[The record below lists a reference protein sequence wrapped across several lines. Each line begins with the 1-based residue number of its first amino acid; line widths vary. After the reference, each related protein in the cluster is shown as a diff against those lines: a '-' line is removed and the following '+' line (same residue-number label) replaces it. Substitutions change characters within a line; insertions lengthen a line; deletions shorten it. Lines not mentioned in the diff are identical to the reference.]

1 MPPKPS
7 KIHRLFTRTVGPM
20 SVRPVLQAQHE
31 ARPDLS
37 RFLNPRGVAV
47 VGVSN
52 DATRIGGQALKLLTD
67 FGYGGRIYPVNPKY
81 GEVKGLTCYPD
92 LPSVPQPC
100 DVALIAL
107 SAPHVAGV
115 IEQCGKA
122 GIPYAVVLAGGFGE
136 VGAEGAALQAELA
149 SVVRNSDV
157 RVVGPNCIG
166 IMNLKD
172 NARIG
177 FGGTMQ
183 LRTLKPGPIAMV
195 TQSGGF
201 GFGVVAMACHYGL
214 GFNYVVSTGNEDDL
228 TTLDW
233 VADLIERPEVE
244 IVTVFMEGTTEG
256 RRLREVGERAL
267 QLRKPIL
274 IWKVG
279 NTDVGRRAAT
289 SHTARMTAGYE
300 LFRAAFRQGGFV
312 EIRDVDD
319 LIDIAKAFRIGKL
332 PAGNRV
338 AVLTLSGGA
347 GVLLADRCIEH
358 GLELPALT
366 EATQAR
372 LREVLVSFAAIGN
385 PIDATAHGYQDNFAS
400 YGRAIRE
407 VLADPNVDQV
417 VARVPRGS
425 AARPWSEALVEALR
439 GTHKPLILSWP
450 TSPDDNGDV
459 REYLESNNVPCILA
473 PGRAVHAL
481 AALTEFARKR
491 RDFQAR
497 GKRALKRATARQ
509 AVVIPGGVR
518 TLGEHRAKSVLKSY
532 GVPVVS
538 EVLMSPAE
546 IEALEAPPLAF
557 PVAVKIESPDVPHKT
572 EAGAVR
578 LNAQDLAALKQAARD
593 VVAAASR
600 HNPKARIE
608 GILVQEMA
616 SGLEVIV
623 GAVND
628 PYFGPTVAFGMGGIL
643 TELLKDVTHRF
654 APFDAG
660 TAREMIA
667 EIRGAA
673 LLNGYRGGPALD
685 VAALA
690 DALARV
696 SLLIA
701 DHADRIAEIDINPL
715 FVREAGK
722 GVAAADALIVLKD

>member
-1 MPPKPS
+1 MDSPHPAPA
-7 KIHRLFTRTVGPM
+7 
-20 SVRPVLQAQHE
+20 AQS
-31 ARPDLS
+31 APRADLA

-67 FGYGGRIYPVNPKY
+67 FGYAGKIYPVNPKY
-81 GEVKGLTCYPD
+81 GEIRGLTCYPD
-92 LPSVPQPC
+92 LSSVPQPC

-107 SAPHVAGV
+107 SAQHVAGV
-115 IEQCGKA
+115 IQRCGKA
-122 GIPYAVVLAGGFGE
+122 GVPFAVVLAGGFSE
-136 VGAEGAALQAELA
+136 VGAEGEALQAQLA
-149 SVVRNSDV
+149 AAARASGV

-166 IMNLKD
+166 VLNLKD

-201 GFGVVAMACHYGL
+201 GLGVVAMACHYGL
-214 GFNYVVSTGNEDDL
+214 GFNYVISTGNEADL

-233 VADLIERPEVE
+233 LADLIERPEVE
-244 IVTVFMEGTTEG
+244 ILTVFIEGIDDG
-256 RRLREVGERAL
+256 RRLLEIGERAL
-267 QLRKPIL
+267 ELGKPIL

-279 NTDVGRRAAT
+279 NTDIGRRAAT
-289 SHTARMTAGYE
+289 SHTAHMSSGYE

-319 LIDIAKAFRIGKL
+319 LIDIAKAFRIRKL

-358 GLELPALT
+358 GLQLPPLT
-366 EATQAR
+366 EATAAR
-372 LREVLVSFAAIGN
+372 LREVLVSFASIGN

-400 YGRAIRE
+400 YGRTIRE
-407 VLADPNVDQV
+407 VLADPNIDQA

-425 AARPWSEALVEALR
+425 AARPWAEDLLEVLR
-439 GTHKPLILSWP
+439 GTDKPLILSWP
-450 TSPDDNGDV
+450 TSPDDNGEV
-459 REYLESNNVPCILA
+459 REYLERNNVPCVLA
-473 PGRAVHAL
+473 PGRAVRAI
-481 AALTEFARKR
+481 AALTGFANKR
-491 RDFQAR
+491 RDFQLR
-497 GKRALKRATARQ
+497 GRRALRRAVARQ
-509 AVVIPGGVR
+509 TLALPR
-518 TLGEHRAKSVLKSY
+518 EAKALGERRAKNALKSY
-532 GVPVVS
+532 GIPVVN

-546 IEALEAPPLAF
+546 IEALKTPPVAF

-578 LNAQDLAALKQAARD
+578 LNVLDLAALKQAARD
-593 VVAAASR
+593 VVAAAIR
-600 HNPKARIE
+600 YNVKARIE
-608 GILVQEMA
+608 GVLVQEMA
-616 SGLEVIV
+616 SGLEVIL

-628 PYFGPTVAFGMGGIL
+628 PYFGPTVAFGLGGIF
-643 TELLKDVTHRF
+643 TELMKDVTHRF
-654 APFDAG
+654 APFDAES
-660 TAREMIA
+660 AREMIA
-667 EIRGAA
+667 EIKGAA
-673 LLNGYRGGPALD
+673 LLNGYRGSPALD

-690 DALARV
+690 DALARL
-696 SLLIA
+696 SLLVA

-722 GVAAADALIVLKD
+722 GVVAADALIVLKQS